1 MTEENAAPESARD
14 ESARDESAA
23 TDDPAA
29 ASAVTC
35 SWCGAAADPMP
46 LTWTSST
53 ERDGRVR
60 LYCER
65 CSRENLRSIEGRLDS
80 EWW

>member
-1 MTEENAAPESARD
+1 MSDDADPPGHGSAG
-14 ESARDESAA
+14 
-23 TDDPAA
+23 TDDADAA
-29 ASAVTC
+29 DAGSTTVTC
-35 SWCGAAADPMP
+35 SWCGATADPMP

-53 ERDGRVR
+53 ERDGRLR

-65 CSRENLRSIEGRLDS
+65 CARENLRSIEGRLDS